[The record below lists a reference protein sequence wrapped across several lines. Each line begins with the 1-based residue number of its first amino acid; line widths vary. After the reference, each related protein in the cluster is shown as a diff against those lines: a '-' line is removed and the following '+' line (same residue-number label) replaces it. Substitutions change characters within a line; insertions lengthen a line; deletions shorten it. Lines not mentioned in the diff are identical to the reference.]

1 MELRNKIRENLKKLK
16 NDYGV
21 LSIKSEFEAEGARKD
36 ELIML
41 RELVESADLSFVIK
55 IGGCEAIHDIDQC
68 KLLNA
73 TGIIAPMIESPFAV
87 TKFRGAV
94 EKVYGKNCEIE
105 RIINAES
112 ISCFKNFDAVLD
124 AGEGFL
130 TGVTVGRNDLAAS
143 MGIAKKDIE
152 KKEIS
157 EATRILCEKAK
168 ARGLTTSV
176 GGNIGV
182 ETIPLLLEMSS
193 IMDCIVTRKVVIPV
207 NSSATFLKEA
217 IAAALEFELLY
228 LQFKSG
234 YYAKMANE
242 DEQKIKS
249 LKNQIEGFRL

>member
-1 MELRNKIRENLKKLK
+1 MAYYPLNLNLK
-16 NDYGV
+16 
-21 LSIKSEFEAEGARKD
+21 RKAQEKTNSSCYVRWWSLPD
-36 ELIML
+36 FGFI
-41 RELVESADLSFVIK
+41 IK
-55 IGGCEAIHDIDQC
+55 IGGCEAVHDIDQC

-73 TGIIAPMIESPFAV
+73 TGVIAPMIESPFAV
-87 TKFRGAV
+87 TKFQGAV
-94 EKVYGKNCEIE
+94 EKIYGKNCEIE

-112 ISCFKNFDAVLD
+112 ISCFNNYDAVLG

-143 MGIAKKDIE
+143 MGIAEKDIE

-168 ARGLTTSV
+168 MRGLTTSV
-176 GGNIGV
+176 GGNIGI
-182 ETIPLLLEMSS
+182 ETIPLLLEMSPV
-193 IMDCIVTRKVVIPV
+193 MDCIVTRKVVIPV
-207 NSSATFLKEA
+207 NCSAKFLKEG

-242 DEQKIKS
+242 DKQKIKS
-249 LKNQIEGFRL
+249 LKNQIAGLK